1 MFYNL
6 TKRTI
11 DIVVSLGTLIIF
23 SPVFLIAPLL
33 IKLGSP
39 GPVFADTPKR
49 VGKNGVLFR
58 MYKFRSMVSNAHDL
72 LLNDPKFRKLYE
84 EYKKGSYK
92 LKDDPRVLK
101 DDPRVTKIGK
111 ILRRFS
117 LDELPQIFNVLRG
130 EMSLVGPR
138 AYFPDELE
146 NQQKV
151 YPGTKKYVNEF
162 LGAKPGITGNWQVS
176 GRSEV
181 NFDKRVRMD
190 ADYVRGR
197 SIKRDILIILKTPWA
212 MLSGK
217 GAL

>member
-6 TKRTI
+6 TKRII
-11 DIVVSLGTLIIF
+11 DLAVSIVILIIF
-23 SPVFLIAPLL
+23 SPVFLIFPIL
-33 IKLGSP
+33 IKLNSP
-39 GPVFADTPKR
+39 GPVFADIPRR
-49 VGKNGVLFR
+49 VGKNGKLFR
-58 MYKFRSMVSNAHDL
+58 MYKFRSMIYNAHDL

-92 LKDDPRVLK
+92 LKCDPRI
-101 DDPRVTKIGK
+101 TKVGK

-117 LDELPQIFNVLRG
+117 FDELPQVFNVLRG
-130 EMSLVGPR
+130 EMSIVGPR

-151 YPGTKKYVNEF
+151 YPGTKKFVSE
-162 LGAKPGITGNWQVS
+162 LLEAKPGITGNWQVS
-176 GRSEV
+176 GRSAV
-181 NFDKRVRMD
+181 NFDKRVIMD
-190 ADYVRGR
+190 ADYVRR
-197 SIKRDILIILKTPWA
+197 KSVWHDIVILVKTPWA

>member
-6 TKRTI
+6 TKRII
-11 DIVVSLGTLIIF
+11 DLAVSIVILIIF
-23 SPVFLIAPLL
+23 SPVFLIFPIL
-33 IKLGSP
+33 IKLDSS
-39 GPVFADTPKR
+39 GPVFADIPRR
-49 VGKNGVLFR
+49 VGKNGKLFR
-58 MYKFRSMVSNAHDL
+58 MYKFRSMICNAHDL

-92 LKDDPRVLK
+92 LKYDPRI
-101 DDPRVTKIGK
+101 TKVGK

-117 LDELPQIFNVLRG
+117 FDELPQVFNVLRG
-130 EMSLVGPR
+130 EMSIVGPR

-151 YPGTKKYVNEF
+151 YPGTKKFVSE
-162 LGAKPGITGNWQVS
+162 LLEAKPGITGNWQVS
-176 GRSEV
+176 GRSAV
-181 NFDKRVRMD
+181 NFDKRVVMD
-190 ADYVRGR
+190 ADYVRKK
-197 SIKRDILIILKTPWA
+197 SVWHDIIILVKTPWA

>member
-6 TKRTI
+6 TKRII
-11 DIVVSLGTLIIF
+11 DLAVSIIILIIF
-23 SPVFLIAPLL
+23 SPVFLIFPIL
-33 IKLGSP
+33 IKLDSS
-39 GPVFADTPKR
+39 GPVFADIPRR
-49 VGKNGVLFR
+49 VGKNGKLFR
-58 MYKFRSMVSNAHDL
+58 MYKFRSMIYNAHDL

-92 LKDDPRVLK
+92 LKYDPRI
-101 DDPRVTKIGK
+101 TKVGK

-117 LDELPQIFNVLRG
+117 FDELPQVFNVLRG
-130 EMSLVGPR
+130 EMSIVGPR

-151 YPGTKKYVNEF
+151 YPGTKKFVSE
-162 LGAKPGITGNWQVS
+162 LLEAKPGITGNWQVS
-176 GRSEV
+176 GRSAV
-181 NFDKRVRMD
+181 NFDKRVVMD
-190 ADYVRGR
+190 ADYVRKK
-197 SIKRDILIILKTPWA
+197 SVWHDIVILVKTPWA